1 MRGRKPLPVALK
13 LVNGNPGKRRL
24 NLAEPRAG
32 ALKGPPK
39 HLTEAE
45 RAAWRE
51 LVRAAP
57 ANVLKDSDRFVLE
70 TTARLMV
77 RLRGEASPSNTSVT
91 AFKALLS
98 ELGLTPSSRS
108 RLSVAPPVP
117 VNPFKD
123 LA

>member
-13 LVNGNPGKRRL
+13 LVTGNPGKRPL
-24 NLAEPRAG
+24 NLTEPRSG
-32 ALKGPPK
+32 ELKGPPR

-45 RAAWRE
+45 RSAWRE

-57 ANVLKDSDRFVLE
+57 PHVLQQGDRFILE
-70 TTARLMV
+70 TTARLLV
-77 RLRGEASPSNTSVT
+77 RLRGEVAPSNTSVT